1 MNAMRD
7 PQSAPR
13 SAAGPGRLKIGR
25 PLPLS
30 PIVRA
35 KETHRRLPAACLV
48 FLTSGACGAPAH
60 DAQTHDTQTRFAV
73 TATVEA
79 VARVVTQSAPSH
91 VVVSTTDVE
100 RGFVDV
106 AEPMRLRVSANSPG
120 CVLDIVTVAPMLS
133 SLVLKGLGS
142 DQRLEAAGG
151 TVVER
156 WTPRGIQPSTAD
168 LVLHFRLMLA
178 PQIAPGS
185 YPWPLRVF
193 VRPVESPAA

>member
-1 MNAMRD
+1 MNAMPDSPSNSRG
-7 PQSAPR
+7 
-13 SAAGPGRLKIGR
+13 AAGVGRLKNGR
-25 PLPLS
+25 PLPLFRL
-30 PIVRA
+30 VRP
-35 KETHRRLPAACLV
+35 KYSHRGLPVACFV
-48 FLTSGACGAPAH
+48 FLASVACGAPAH
-60 DAQTHDTQTRFAV
+60 DAQTRFAV

-91 VVVSTTDVE
+91 VVVSATDVE

-142 DQRLEAAGG
+142 DQRLEATGG